1 MIRSPGVYENL
12 CGDLMMPA
20 LAHSLCVDIIVFNT
34 GRTSAP
40 FYPVSS
46 TVWGGPAM
54 QVKMQK
60 IINVF
65 LSSSSSSMAS
75 SWFTRNVC

>member
-1 MIRSPGVYENL
+1 MIRSPAVYENL

-46 TVWGGPAM
+46 TVWGGSHPAEDAEDN
-54 QVKMQK
+54 QYQEFQEFHSET
-60 IINVF
+60 NEF
-65 LSSSSSSMAS
+65 
-75 SWFTRNVC
+75 